1 MLVRMMGGA
10 VVALGLM
17 AAPAAAQNDDIL
29 APARA
34 GQLQCF
40 EPNAAAKTCQSLGS
54 YVFHANGA
62 IDNVAEI
69 LLAPQPVIVMRA
81 SGPVTVENNSI
92 CGPLRAEDI
101 AAATFTVN
109 GAAAS
114 DAEAG
119 QIRSAMQQQLAPM
132 IGVQNCM
139 TAVADG
145 EGFRADSTIG
155 GTPRPELS
163 QRMIWVG
170 ANDGWRVA
178 P

>member
-1 MLVRMMGGA
+1 MLVRVMGGA
-10 VVALGLM
+10 VLALGLM
-17 AAPAAAQNDDIL
+17 AGGALAQSGDVL

-54 YVFHANGA
+54 YVFHASGA

-69 LLAPQPVIVMRA
+69 LLAPSPVIVMRA
-81 SGPVTVENNSI
+81 TGPVTIENNAI

-114 DAEAG
+114 DADTA
-119 QIRSAMQQQLAPM
+119 QMRAAMQQQLAPM

-145 EGFRADSTIG
+145 DGFRADSTVG

-170 ANDGWRVA
+170 ATDGWRVA